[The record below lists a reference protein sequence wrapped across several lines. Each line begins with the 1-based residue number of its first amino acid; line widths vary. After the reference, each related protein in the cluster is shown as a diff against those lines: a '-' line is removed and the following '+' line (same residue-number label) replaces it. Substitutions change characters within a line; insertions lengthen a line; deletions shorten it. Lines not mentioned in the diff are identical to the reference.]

1 MKHKFLLPL
10 LVIVSFLV
18 PQIGHAG
25 FRIGPRVGMEVNKLH
40 FNSALFDEYNR
51 LGTTAGLQAEVM
63 FGPIGIDAS
72 VLYTRRTQKADSE
85 NDIIDVAKDYIS
97 VPVNLKTNFGLPL
110 VGKLICPYIFTGPD
124 FAFLT
129 SRRAINE
136 AWENRKVAISW
147 NFGFGVELIKHL
159 QISASY
165 GLGVTKLCHK
175 LNINQMPEGLKDLN
189 ARNNQWT
196 VTAAW
201 LF

>member
-1 MKHKFLLPL
+1 MKHKVLLSLAFLIA
-10 LVIVSFLV
+10 LVI
-18 PQIGHAG
+18 PQTANAG

-40 FNSALFDEYNR
+40 FNSDLFDEHNR
-51 LGTTAGLQAEVM
+51 IGYTAGLQAEVM
-63 FGPIGIDAS
+63 FGPLGIDAS
-72 VLYTRRTQKADSE
+72 VLYTRRTQEAYSSTE
-85 NDIIDVAKDYIS
+85 SIDISKDYIR
-97 VPVNLKTNFGLPL
+97 VPVNLKTNFGLPF
-110 VGKLICPYIFTGPD
+110 VGRIISPYIFTGPD

-129 SRRAINE
+129 SRRAITE

-147 NFGFGVELIKHL
+147 NVGFGVELIKHL

-165 GLGVTKLCHK
+165 GLGITKLSHR
-175 LNINQMPEGLKDLN
+175 LNLTELPEGSKELD

>member
-1 MKHKFLLPL
+1 MKHKVLLSLAFLIA
-10 LVIVSFLV
+10 LVI
-18 PQIGHAG
+18 PQTANAG

-40 FNSALFDEYNR
+40 FNSDLFDEHNR
-51 LGTTAGLQAEVM
+51 IGYTAGLQAEVM
-63 FGPIGIDAS
+63 FGPLGIDAS
-72 VLYTRRTQKADSE
+72 VLYTRRTQEAYSSTE
-85 NDIIDVAKDYIS
+85 SIDISKDYIR

-110 VGKLICPYIFTGPD
+110 VGRIISPYIFTGPD

-147 NFGFGVELIKHL
+147 NVGFGVELIKHL

-165 GLGVTKLCHK
+165 GLGITKLCHR
-175 LNINQMPEGLKDLN
+175 LNLTELPEGSKELD